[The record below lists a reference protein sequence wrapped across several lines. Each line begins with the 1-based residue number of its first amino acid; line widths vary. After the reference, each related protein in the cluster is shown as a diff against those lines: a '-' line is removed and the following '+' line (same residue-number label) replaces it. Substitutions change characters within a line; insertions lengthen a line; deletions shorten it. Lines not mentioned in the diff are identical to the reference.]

1 MRGHPSS
8 TGMFSFFELAFCA
21 SFNFLFDSS
30 SLAPLASVVSSNVSS
45 NARFF
50 EDLFP
55 PPSCLLSSLPFLP
68 FLSSLVVP
76 FLLPSPPPEP
86 TKYFFAGRGF
96 LSFTDSNNQSRLTI
110 SHVLISQAVLS
121 IHVNHQIPTPKKHH
135 DSRKRLTF
143 STLLL
148 HVFLRRYQM
157 RTLRRDARA
166 ERGAL
171 VFYQGLEVRCSEHE
185 YASSA
190 LYPQLFYH
198 QHAWIA
204 YARWGENNY
213 TVYSLGTSH

>member
-1 MRGHPSS
+1 
-8 TGMFSFFELAFCA
+8 MFIFFELAFCA

-50 EDLFP
+50 EDFFP
-55 PPSCLLSSLPFLP
+55 PASCLLSSLPFLP

-76 FLLPSPPPEP
+76 FLLLSSPPEP

-96 LSFTDSNNQSRLTI
+96 LSFTDSNNQSRLTT

-121 IHVNHQIPTPKKHH
+121 IHVNHQILTPHPQPPKKHY

-166 ERGAL
+166 ERAAL
-171 VFYQGLEVRCSEHE
+171 VFYQGLEVRCSDHE

-204 YARWGENNY
+204 CEVEGGNNY
-213 TVYSLGTSH
+213 TVYSPGTSH